1 MRKIFDNWFYNFSSN
16 VSFLFSVYLTFS
28 FLLYN
33 FVFFVNNSIFGFF
46 VFLFFLMIIDPIF
59 VAKARDIFLKEM
71 DLYVDDE

>member
-16 VSFLFSVYLTFS
+16 VSILFSVHFTFS
-28 FLLYN
+28 IFLFI
-33 FVFFVNNSIFGFF
+33 FVGFVNNRIFAFF
-46 VFLFFLMIIDPIF
+46 VGLFYLMIINSIF

>member
-16 VSFLFSVYLTFS
+16 VSILFSVHFIFS
-28 FLLYN
+28 IFLFN
-33 FVFFVNNSIFGFF
+33 FVGFVNNRIFAFF
-46 VFLFFLMIIDPIF
+46 VGLFYLMIINSIF

>member
-1 MRKIFDNWFYNFSSN
+1 MRKIFDNWFYNFSSY

-28 FLLYN
+28 ILLYN
-33 FVFFVNNSIFGFF
+33 FVCFVNNRIFGFF
-46 VFLFFLMIIDPIF
+46 VVLFYLMIITPIF